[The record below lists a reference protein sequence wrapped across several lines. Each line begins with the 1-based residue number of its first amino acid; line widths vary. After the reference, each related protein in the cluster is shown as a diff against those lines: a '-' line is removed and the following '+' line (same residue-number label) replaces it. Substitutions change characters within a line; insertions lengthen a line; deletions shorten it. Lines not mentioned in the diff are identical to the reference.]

1 MATFYNQATLSY
13 NDTVTNSNIVTGEIV
28 EVLSATKTAV
38 SDTYSAN
45 DTVVYIISIRNT
57 GSTPFTGVTI
67 TDDLGEYPFGAGS
80 VTPLTYQEGTL
91 RYFINGD
98 LATASAAVTTEGLVI
113 SGITVPANGNAVI
126 VYETAVNGYAPLAS
140 GSQIT
145 NTAVITATGLT
156 SPITVSET
164 ITAEDEARLT
174 ITKSLSPDTVT
185 ENGELTYTFIIQNVG
200 NIPVTAADNATV
212 TDTFDPVLENII
224 VTYNGTVWT
233 EPTNYTYN
241 EATGVFTTIPGQIT
255 VPAATYTQDANG
267 VWVIQ
272 PGVVTLTVRGTI

>member
-126 VYETAVNGYAPLAS
+126 VYETAVNGYAPLSS

-212 TDTFDPVLENII
+212 TDTFDPVLENIA

-241 EATGVFTTIPGQIT
+241 ETTGVFTTIPGQIT